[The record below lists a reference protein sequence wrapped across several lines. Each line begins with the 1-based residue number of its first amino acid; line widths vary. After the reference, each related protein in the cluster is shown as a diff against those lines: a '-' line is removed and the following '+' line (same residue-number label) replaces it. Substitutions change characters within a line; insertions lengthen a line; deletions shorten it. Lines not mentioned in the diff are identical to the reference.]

1 MNSDNHFIYVCQ
13 SCQELFDDFTSSC
26 DLCGKSDIEKVH
38 KGDMGMDEETRTEDT
53 DGDLYMTTEKL
64 FKRYD
69 MQDESDFEIETL
81 AQMKDWLVDFWN
93 NNPDDDMTDEEHEEM
108 IEEIIESDEHELF
121 ERLAGIDY
129 TYDELDENS

>member
-1 MNSDNHFIYVCQ
+1 MNNDNHFVYVCQ
-13 SCQELFDDFTSSC
+13 SCQELFEDFTSSC
-26 DLCGKSDIEKVH
+26 DLCGNSDIEKVH

-53 DGDLYMTTEKL
+53 NGHLPMTTEKL

-69 MQDESDFEIETL
+69 MQDERDFEIETL
-81 AQMKDWLVDFWN
+81 AQMKYWLVDFWN
-93 NNPDDDMTDEEHEEM
+93 TNPDDDMTDEEHEEM
-108 IEEIIESDEHELF
+108 IEKIMESDKDELF

>member
-1 MNSDNHFIYVCQ
+1 MNSNHFVYVCQ
-13 SCQELFDDFTSSC
+13 SCQELFEDFTSSC

-38 KGDMGMDEETRTEDT
+38 KGDMGMDEETRTVTNDH
-53 DGDLYMTTEKL
+53 LYMTTEKL

-69 MQDESDFEIETL
+69 MQDENDFEIETL
-81 AQMKDWLVDFWN
+81 LQMKDWLVDFWN

-108 IEEIIESDEHELF
+108 IEEIMESDEHELF

>member
-1 MNSDNHFIYVCQ
+1 MNSNHFVYVCQ
-13 SCQELFDDFTSSC
+13 SCQELFEDFTSSC

-38 KGDMGMDEETRTEDT
+38 KGDMGMDEETRTDT
-53 DGDLYMTTEKL
+53 NDHLYMTTEKL

-69 MQDESDFEIETL
+69 MQDENDFEIETL
-81 AQMKDWLVDFWN
+81 LQMKDWLVDFWN

-108 IEEIIESDEHELF
+108 IEEIMESDEHELF